1 MKLVISAHTSL
12 LSNLIKIFFAC
23 KKNISYLEPREGI
36 RAVAG
41 VIIYHFVRFKTLS
54 NIKRQAVL
62 LVFFVLVL

>member
-41 VIIYHFVRFKTLS
+41 EGIRAVAGGFLFLIKII
-54 NIKRQAVL
+54 L
-62 LVFFVLVL
+62 LVFIKN